1 MADDAPTTP
10 PVEETEEQADV
21 LAPGEGL
28 TMVQSLFVRLT
39 IEGKGLHE
47 AAEACGKD
55 VRTMYRWL
63 KEPAVKAAIAEGTM
77 AGLLRARS
85 VLTSRAAHAADA
97 LTRMCTDK
105 GTGALKP
112 DQSRVAACR
121 AVLEIAVKLGEYAG
135 DAAPTKHDLQLHG
148 GVMVVP
154 EQMSEQA
161 WEAAAREHQ
170 QKLAEQVDGSAPA
183 EPTKTV

>member
-1 MADDAPTTP
+1 MADDSQFQPEVAPGE
-10 PVEETEEQADV
+10 VDA
-21 LAPGEGL
+21 LAPGDGL

-47 AAEACGKD
+47 AAAACGKD

-97 LTRMCTDK
+97 LTRMATDK
-105 GTGALKP
+105 GKGALRP

-135 DAAPTKHDLQLHG
+135 DAAPTKHEISGTAPISLRIVDPLSTAE
-148 GVMVVP
+148 P
-154 EQMSEQA
+154 EQE
-161 WEAAAREHQ
+161 
-170 QKLAEQVDGSAPA
+170 KPQVESQPQHEGD
-183 EPTKTV
+183 ET